1 MIKKVTADL
10 FSTVEVEEVGDGGA
24 CGGGSGEVGGG
35 DGGGGPGPVYRPN
48 HTQYIRI

>member
-10 FSTVEVEEVGDGGA
+10 FSTVEEEEEVGDGA

>member
-10 FSTVEVEEVGDGGA
+10 FSTVEEEEVGDGA